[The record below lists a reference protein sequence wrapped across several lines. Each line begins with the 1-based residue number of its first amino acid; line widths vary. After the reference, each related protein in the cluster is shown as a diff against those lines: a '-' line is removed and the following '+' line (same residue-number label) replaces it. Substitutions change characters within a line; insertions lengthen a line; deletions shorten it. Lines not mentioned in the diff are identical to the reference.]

1 MRRVVAVPYVRGVVR
16 TLRFSSSP
24 RLRSI
29 PPSTATPTASK
40 LVTMTTIHAS
50 LSLPLVILVTSFV
63 SQCWAF
69 GTFCPCQLT
78 LHLRSVAGD
87 DTLRMAASTR
97 EGSDGADGPAE
108 STSPPIALT
117 SIFIDVTI
125 PNRDEADPLRL
136 TFHIPIPNLLPQHAE
151 NIIALAAQSRRS
163 IDSRC
168 HYVGCTFRHSP
179 QFVEGF
185 PQYRWAHVL
194 DGRGINAIGR
204 GQERIEE
211 KGMTSCRVT
220 VQGSGDYYGTP
231 YDPKH
236 PVVLTVP
243 LVGPGRGS
251 TSFSIVRVGDSPQEW
266 GERLL
271 INSAVVGWLDDASKE
286 ALTQLASQ
294 TDGPPTVVDSG
305 ILE

>member
-1 MRRVVAVPYVRGVVR
+1 M
-16 TLRFSSSP
+16 
-24 RLRSI
+24 
-29 PPSTATPTASK
+29 
-40 LVTMTTIHAS
+40 
-50 LSLPLVILVTSFV
+50 
-63 SQCWAF
+63 
-69 GTFCPCQLT
+69 
-78 LHLRSVAGD
+78 
-87 DTLRMAASTR
+87 
-97 EGSDGADGPAE
+97 
-108 STSPPIALT
+108 
-117 SIFIDVTI
+117 
-125 PNRDEADPLRL
+125 
-136 TFHIPIPNLLPQHAE
+136 
-151 NIIALAAQSRRS
+151 
-163 IDSRC
+163 
-168 HYVGCTFRHSP
+168 
-179 QFVEGF
+179 
-185 PQYRWAHVL
+185 L

-211 KGMTSCRVT
+211 KERMTSCRVT
-220 VQGSGDYYGTP
+220 VQGSGDYYGIRYGP
-231 YDPKH
+231 EH

>member
-1 MRRVVAVPYVRGVVR
+1 MVSLIHVAIVALISPFPIPHATQRAFITHLTSTTEGSE
-16 TLRFSSSP
+16 TDAAEALSSSSE
-24 RLRSI
+24 R
-29 PPSTATPTASK
+29 
-40 LVTMTTIHAS
+40 
-50 LSLPLVILVTSFV
+50 
-63 SQCWAF
+63 
-69 GTFCPCQLT
+69 
-78 LHLRSVAGD
+78 
-87 DTLRMAASTR
+87 
-97 EGSDGADGPAE
+97 
-108 STSPPIALT
+108 LT
-117 SIFIDVTI
+117 SMFIDVTV
-125 PNRDEADPLRL
+125 PSRDESNPLRL
-136 TFHIPIPNLLPQHAE
+136 VFHIPQPNLLPQHAE
-151 NIIALAAQSRRS
+151 NILALAAQSRRS

-168 HYVGCTFRHSP
+168 HYVGCAFRHSP

-204 GQERIEE
+204 GQERIDE
-211 KGMTSCRVT
+211 KEAMTSCKVT
-220 VQGSGDYYGTP
+220 VQGSGDYYGIQ
-231 YDPKH
+231 YNSDH

-271 INSAVVGWLDDASKE
+271 INSAVIGWMDTNACNDALVE
-286 ALTQLASQ
+286 MATQ

>member
-1 MRRVVAVPYVRGVVR
+1 
-16 TLRFSSSP
+16 
-24 RLRSI
+24 
-29 PPSTATPTASK
+29 
-40 LVTMTTIHAS
+40 
-50 LSLPLVILVTSFV
+50 
-63 SQCWAF
+63 
-69 GTFCPCQLT
+69 
-78 LHLRSVAGD
+78 
-87 DTLRMAASTR
+87 
-97 EGSDGADGPAE
+97 
-108 STSPPIALT
+108 
-117 SIFIDVTI
+117 
-125 PNRDEADPLRL
+125 
-136 TFHIPIPNLLPQHAE
+136 
-151 NIIALAAQSRRS
+151 
-163 IDSRC
+163 
-168 HYVGCTFRHSP
+168 
-179 QFVEGF
+179 
-185 PQYRWAHVL
+185 VL

-204 GQERIEE
+204 GQERIDE

-271 INSAVVGWLDDASKE
+271 INSAVVGFMDEASKE

>member
-1 MRRVVAVPYVRGVVR
+1 
-16 TLRFSSSP
+16 
-24 RLRSI
+24 
-29 PPSTATPTASK
+29 
-40 LVTMTTIHAS
+40 
-50 LSLPLVILVTSFV
+50 
-63 SQCWAF
+63 
-69 GTFCPCQLT
+69 
-78 LHLRSVAGD
+78 
-87 DTLRMAASTR
+87 MAASTR
-97 EGSDGADGPAE
+97 EGSDGADDPAE
-108 STSPPIALT
+108 STSPPAALT

-125 PNRDEADPLRL
+125 PNRDETDPLRL
-136 TFHIPIPNLLPQHAE
+136 IFHIPQPNLLPQHAE

-168 HYVGCTFRHSP
+168 HYVGCAFQHSP

-194 DGRGINAIGR
+194 DGRDINAIGR

-211 KGMTSCRVT
+211 KEKMATCRVT
-220 VQGSGDYYGTP
+220 VQGSGDYYGMT

-251 TSFSIVRVGDSPQEW
+251 TSFSIVRVGASPQEW

-271 INSAVVGWLDDASKE
+271 INCAVIGWLDEASNE
-286 ALTQLASQ
+286 ALIQLASQ
-294 TDGPPTVVDSG
+294 TDGPPTVIDSG

>member
-1 MRRVVAVPYVRGVVR
+1 M
-16 TLRFSSSP
+16 
-24 RLRSI
+24 
-29 PPSTATPTASK
+29 
-40 LVTMTTIHAS
+40 
-50 LSLPLVILVTSFV
+50 
-63 SQCWAF
+63 
-69 GTFCPCQLT
+69 
-78 LHLRSVAGD
+78 
-87 DTLRMAASTR
+87 
-97 EGSDGADGPAE
+97 
-108 STSPPIALT
+108 
-117 SIFIDVTI
+117 
-125 PNRDEADPLRL
+125 
-136 TFHIPIPNLLPQHAE
+136 
-151 NIIALAAQSRRS
+151 
-163 IDSRC
+163 
-168 HYVGCTFRHSP
+168 
-179 QFVEGF
+179 
-185 PQYRWAHVL
+185 L

-204 GQERIEE
+204 GQERIGAPGEG
-211 KGMTSCRVT
+211 KVT

-271 INSAVVGWLDDASKE
+271 INSAVVGFMDEASKE